1 MSLTEQVTGATTPS
15 GESREVQLVGVGPH
29 EKTKK

>member
-1 MSLTEQVTGATTPS
+1 MSPTKQIIAASTPS

-29 EKTKK
+29 EN

>member
-1 MSLTEQVTGATTPS
+1 MSCATHAIAASTPS

-29 EKTKK
+29 VTNQ